1 LQNASRLVLQL
12 AEAARR
18 LDPWALTNALRALA
32 EHEEKKKKTGGIA
45 EQLRRLIPHAGQD
58 PGQHKALKHLHER
71 TPRLQLDDLQL
82 DDHVRETCDELILE
96 QLKANTLAE
105 AGLAPRNRVLL
116 TGPPGNGK
124 TSLAEGIATALRRLF
139 YSVSYDTLIGS
150 HLGETGSR
158 LQQVAHYI
166 SSYECVALLDEFE
179 TISKERDDD
188 DEVGEMKRIVA
199 SLLVHLEHLPP
210 STVIVA
216 ATNHPAMLDRATW
229 RRFQITLELGTPG
242 RKELTDYFESRR
254 RKAPRL
260 LLDASAAAETLE
272 GASYAEAAEF
282 CDDVERQQVL
292 RPKQGPEELFRQR
305 LARWAAS
312 RANHPQRPEPAPHQ

>member
-1 LQNASRLVLQL
+1 M
-12 AEAARR
+12 
-18 LDPWALTNALRALA
+18 
-32 EHEEKKKKTGGIA
+32 
-45 EQLRRLIPHAGQD
+45 
-58 PGQHKALKHLHER
+58 
-71 TPRLQLDDLQL
+71 
-82 DDHVRETCDELILE
+82 
-96 QLKANTLAE
+96 
-105 AGLAPRNRVLL
+105 
-116 TGPPGNGK
+116 
-124 TSLAEGIATALRRLF
+124 
-139 YSVSYDTLIGS
+139 SYDTLIGS
-150 HLGETGSR
+150 HLGETGGR
-158 LQQVAHYI
+158 LQQVTDYI
-166 SSYECVALLDEFE
+166 SSYECVTLLDEFE

-242 RKELTDYFESRR
+242 RKKLTDYFESRR

-292 RPKQGPEELFRQR
+292 RPEQGPEELFRQR
-305 LARWAAS
+305 LARSAAS
-312 RANHPQRPEPAPHQ
+312 RANHPQRPEPAQCAPHQ